1 MKIVFLA
8 MVIFGEAAFSPLL
21 ANMPLIDEIAAR
33 DKAADDTVAAI
44 RTPQELKAK
53 QAAWRTWWLDALET
67 EVGRIVGRMGVDLVL
82 DGLARLPH
90 LAHEL
95 TRPCPMAKALCGRV
109 RPHAF
114 SKLYLKLFWL
124 FSI

>member
-53 QAAWRTWWLDALET
+53 QAAWRTWWLDAL
-67 EVGRIVGRMGVDLVL
+67 
-82 DGLARLPH
+82 
-90 LAHEL
+90 
-95 TRPCPMAKALCGRV
+95 
-109 RPHAF
+109 
-114 SKLYLKLFWL
+114 
-124 FSI
+124 